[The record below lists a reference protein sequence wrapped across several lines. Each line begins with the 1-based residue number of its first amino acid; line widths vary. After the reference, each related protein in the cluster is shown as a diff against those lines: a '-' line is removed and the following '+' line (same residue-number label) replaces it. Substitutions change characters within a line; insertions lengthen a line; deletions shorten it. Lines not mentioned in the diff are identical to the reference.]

1 MYTVE
6 NLLRDYGD
14 LIDNGEW
21 QELFDGNF
29 MWALEDIDAKQASKI
44 LYTIFFDLGGISYI
58 SKFKAAYG
66 LHLFEN
72 KTLQELDLSHF
83 AEKVSDTHT
92 LMTLFCPRLNVN
104 KLILPASDQTMH
116 FSIRSDL
123 NVKQLIFKAT
133 TGKAGLI
140 KPLTGNTLRYCKD
153 SLEYLEIPVW
163 GLFKG
168 DNSSIEFNAM
178 ARELFDDDNYFT
190 KLKEICLTDTAN
202 YAELVYMIE
211 HTSTIYDYY
220 KITTK

>member
-21 QELFDGNF
+21 QELFDGDF
-29 MWALEDIDAKQASKI
+29 MWALGDIDAKQASKI
-44 LYTIFFDLGGISYI
+44 FYTILFDLGGIAYI
-58 SKFKAAYG
+58 NKFKSAYG
-66 LHLFEN
+66 SCLFNHQKFKEI
-72 KTLQELDLSHF
+72 DLSHF
-83 AEKVSDTHT
+83 AENVSDTHT
-92 LMTLFCPRLNVN
+92 LMTLYIPDVKID
-104 KLILPASDQTMH
+104 KLILPASDQTMTLTL
-116 FSIRSDL
+116 RSELD
-123 NVKQLIFKAT
+123 VKQLIFKST
-133 TGKAGLI
+133 TGKAGVI
-140 KPLTGNTLRYCKD
+140 KPLTTNTLRHCKD

-168 DNSSIEFNAM
+168 DNSSIEFNSM